1 MQKFWFYLHLYR
13 CVVYVNRM
21 QSEKIKFLEM
31 LQNIIARMNGNSF
44 SIKNWFMVSVGGLIA
59 LYFKLPNV
67 ALLVLAIILT
77 LSFFWFDAYYLWLER
92 CYRQKYTDALAD
104 KCALFDMNIAN
115 IQTYIR
121 MSDVLNSKSLSVY
134 KIAFFIILI
143 LVVYYVLSTIGTCHL
158 KL

>member
-1 MQKFWFYLHLYR
+1 M
-13 CVVYVNRM
+13 CTIVNRM

-67 ALLVLAIILT
+67 GLLGLAIILT
-77 LSFFWFDAYYLWLER
+77 VSFFWFDAYYLWLER

-104 KCALFDMNIAN
+104 KCALFDMNISN

-143 LVVYYVLSTIGTCHL
+143 LVVYYILSTIGACHL